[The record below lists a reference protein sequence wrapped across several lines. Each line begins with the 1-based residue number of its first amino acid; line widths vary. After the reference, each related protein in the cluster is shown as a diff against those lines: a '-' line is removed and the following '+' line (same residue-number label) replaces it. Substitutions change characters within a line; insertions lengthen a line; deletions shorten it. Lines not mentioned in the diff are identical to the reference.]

1 MSILRRHHEDPTPG
15 RVHGR
20 NILLMSST
28 SSRPGGAE
36 DERIAKLKAEKEELM
51 RKLQKLD
58 AEVAVASTEAF
69 AASGLTAEEQ
79 EAQNAK
85 YRSNAARTEVNPLHS
100 QLPKAPISSQKSTC
114 NCAP

>member
-1 MSILRRHHEDPTPG
+1 
-15 RVHGR
+15 
-20 NILLMSST
+20 MSST

-51 RKLQKLD
+51 RKLQELD

-79 EAQNAK
+79 KAQNAK
-85 YRSNAARTEVNPLHS
+85 YGSNAARTEVNPLHS
-100 QLPKAPISSQKSTC
+100 QLPKASISSQRSTC